1 MYLLP
6 LCEAREKHCPLTNQ
20 TCKGDM
26 CMAWRW
32 AELVEMEAYGA
43 QYDCGRVYA
52 RRHGDKACPAVTA
65 PTANAP
71 CCNRRRLAD
80 VPPGRKRHKAGLPR
94 RSLARYDFA
103 PIF

>member
-52 RRHGDKACPAVTA
+52 RRHGGKACPGDCGSCDCAYGECSVLQQKA
-65 PTANAP
+65 
-71 CCNRRRLAD
+71 
-80 VPPGRKRHKAGLPR
+80 PGRRAARKKA
-94 RSLARYDFA
+94 A
-103 PIF
+103 